1 MYGEKQVSVLSLK
14 DLKWE
19 NRCSHPKHDPYHQQ
33 CSTRHQVA
41 SIFVFGLYPL
51 TLITS
56 HSLTALKCMTKVT
69 MVTVSI
75 TKGGPDQVNK
85 GWDSP
90 QDDWV
95 T

>member
-1 MYGEKQVSVLSLK
+1 MHSLK
-14 DLKWE
+14 DLKWV
-19 NRCSHPKHDPYHQQ
+19 NRCSHPKNDPYHYQ

-41 SIFVFGLYPL
+41 STFVFGLYPL
-51 TLITS
+51 TLITR
-56 HSLTALKCMTKVT
+56 HSLTTLKRMTKVT

-75 TKGGPDQVNK
+75 TKGGPDLVNK
-85 GWDSP
+85 GWDTP